1 MKKCLPA
8 GLFSL
13 LLALVAVVSLM
24 PQLAAAAEAPD
35 ALVKRLSDEVL
46 AEIKSDK
53 DLQNGSVQRLNAL
66 VDRKV
71 MPYVNFERM
80 TALAVGRNWRNAS
93 PEQRQQLMAEF
104 RTLLVRTY
112 AGALSAVSDQAVR
125 MKPFRAS
132 PQDTDVVVRSEVVQ
146 PRGEPVQLDYRL
158 QKVNSD
164 WKIYDVN
171 VLGVWLVETYRNQ
184 FAQEV
189 GNGGID
195 GLIRSLNEKNHQFE
209 APKPEQ
215 QTKS

>member
-132 PQDTDVVVRSEVVQ
+132 PQ
-146 PRGEPVQLDYRL
+146 EPVQLDYRL